1 MSEKNGKNN
10 QNESV
15 LNIIDD
21 SASNLVGSENEI
33 KESNNNTQS
42 ENDSDPFSKSISNTD
57 F

>member
-42 ENDSDPFSKSISNTD
+42 ENDSDPFSKSISNTE